1 MPEYL
6 RKRFGG
12 ERIRIYLSVL
22 SLLLYIF
29 TKISADLYSGA
40 VFLKQALGWG
50 IYESAAALLILAMMF
65 TVAGESADKLI
76 ASSSIIVIGWTVI
89 KIHKNSSDL
98 RV

>member
-12 ERIRIYLSVL
+12 QRIRIYLSVL

-40 VFLKQALGWG
+40 IFLKQAVGWG
-50 IYESAAALLILAMMF
+50 IYESTIALLILAMMF
-65 TVAGESADKLI
+65 TVAGIQTCYICTHIECYID
-76 ASSSIIVIGWTVI
+76 I
-89 KIHKNSSDL
+89 KMGQNS
-98 RV
+98 VG